1 MAPAGR
7 AHPSLAIQAGYP
19 TARVLALLRL
29 PLVASDNQRL
39 RHPTEHGRCI
49 LGMCPQ
55 GRFFSVIRTLPTY
68 HEKRPIKL
76 PSL

>member
-1 MAPAGR
+1 VGDA
-7 AHPSLAIQAGYP
+7 LAIQAGYP

-29 PLVASDNQRL
+29 PLVASDNQRI
-39 RHPTEHGRCI
+39 RHPTEHGPCI
-49 LGMCPQ
+49 LDMCQ

-68 HEKRPIKL
+68 HEERPIKL

>member
-1 MAPAGR
+1 
-7 AHPSLAIQAGYP
+7 LP

-76 PSL
+76 PIL